1 MDVAAGAVSTL
12 LPMLGDL
19 LTREYQL
26 QASVRDDVA
35 FLKAELESMEA
46 ALLRISEAPAQD
58 RPPDAQDRLWAREV
72 RELSYDV
79 EDCVEAF
86 LVRLHH
92 HHHHHALPPVP
103 PRDKDLLQGLRGL
116 IDRGRGLLRRAKIRR
131 DMGAEVRDIKRRV
144 VEVGERRVRYKVDGV
159 AAAAKPGRGPQ
170 ASDGGL
176 RLSALYAAATELVGT
191 QARSRELVQLL
202 MVERDEASNR
212 LLKTVSVVG
221 FGGLGKTTLARIVYE
236 ELKGQF
242 DCAAFVSISHNPDM
256 DKVFRDMLC
265 QLDKN
270 RNTDIAMWGEAQLIE
285 QLREFLR
292 DKRCVMRMYISL
304 HLHRCLLHFAMY

>member
-1 MDVAAGAVSTL
+1 MDVVTGAMSTL

-19 LTREYQL
+19 LTQEYQL

-46 ALLRISEAPAQD
+46 ALLRISED

-72 RELSYDV
+72 RELSHDV

-86 LVRLHH
+86 LVLLHH
-92 HHHHHALPPVP
+92 HAPAP
-103 PRDKDLLQGLRGL
+103 PRDKDLLPGLRGL
-116 IDRGRGLLRRAKIRR
+116 IDRGLGLLRRAKIRR

-144 VEVGERRVRYKVDGV
+144 VEVAERRVRYKVDGV
-159 AAAAKPGRGPQ
+159 LAARPGRGP
-170 ASDGGL
+170 AAAAAGL
-176 RLSALYAAATELVGT
+176 WLSALFAAPTELVGT
-191 QARSRELVQLL
+191 QERSRELVQLL
-202 MVERDEASNR
+202 TAERDEASNR

-242 DCAAFVSISHNPDM
+242 DCAAFVCISHDPDM
-256 DKVFRDMLC
+256 EKVFRDMLC

-270 RNTDIAMWGEAQLIE
+270 RSTNVATCGEAQAIE

-292 DKRCVMRMYISL
+292 DKRCV
-304 HLHRCLLHFAMY
+304 HFPSSS